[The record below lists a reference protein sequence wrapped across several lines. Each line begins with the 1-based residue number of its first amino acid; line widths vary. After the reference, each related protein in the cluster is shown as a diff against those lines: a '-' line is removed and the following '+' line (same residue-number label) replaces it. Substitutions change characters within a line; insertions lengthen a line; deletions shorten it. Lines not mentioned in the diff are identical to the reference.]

1 MRSLTR
7 GNHSNFLP
15 QTVWLIILLISTM
28 IPAQESSSPLVLTLE
43 KAVKLGL
50 QQNRDILIADQ
61 NRAGASAQVKEARSG
76 VFPQITLSGQAMR
89 YVWKPVLFMP
99 PNTPFNPTNATRSF
113 EIGSNNAYLM
123 GLQFSQLLFNR
134 KVGVA
139 LSMAQTYRD
148 YTEQTYKATAQ
159 DITLSVKKAFYA
171 VLLAQ
176 KLLDAN
182 RQGLEV
188 VKANLE
194 NVQSLFNHG
203 SAAEF
208 ELLRAEV
215 QLANTEPMV
224 ISAENNLI
232 LAKNALKNLLAIP
245 LEKEIELQGDFTFTD
260 IPEEGLQQSEQR
272 ALTSNP
278 IITQLILQESMLD
291 KSVIVERSNYF
302 PSLSLI
308 GSYQWQAQDN
318 SYDFNNYLWV
328 KTGNI
333 GLQLSFPLFDGF
345 RTSARV
351 QQATVNREKIHYTR
365 LKVEEGLQIQIQS
378 AELKM
383 TEAKKRIRGQEKNIE
398 QAQKAV
404 SIAQIRFKSG
414 VGTQLELL
422 DTQVAMTRAQTN
434 YAQAIYDYLIAKSEW
449 EYAIGQS

>member
-1 MRSLTR
+1 MRLITR
-7 GNHSNFLP
+7 GNRGYFLP
-15 QTVWLIILLISTM
+15 RLVWLIVLLFSTM
-28 IPAQESSSPLVLTLE
+28 LPAQELSSPLVLTLN
-43 KAVKLGL
+43 KAVEIGL

-61 NRAGASAQVKEARSG
+61 NRVGAGAQVKEARSG
-76 VFPQITLSGQAMR
+76 AFPQITISGQAMR

-99 PNTPFNPTNATRSF
+99 PNTPFNPSNATRSF
-113 EIGSNNAYLM
+113 QIASNNAYLI
-123 GLQFSQLLFNR
+123 GAQFSQPLYNR

-139 LSMAQTYRD
+139 LSMAHIYRD
-148 YTEQTYKATAQ
+148 YTEQAYQAAAQ
-159 DITLSVKKAFYA
+159 DICLSVKKVFYA

-176 KLLDAN
+176 KLLEAN

-194 NVQSLFNHG
+194 NVRSLFNHG

-208 ELLRAEV
+208 DLLRAEV
-215 QLANTEPMV
+215 QLANTEPLV
-224 ISAENNLI
+224 ISAENNLV

-245 LEKEIELQGDFTFTD
+245 LEKEIELQGDFTFTE
-260 IPEEGLQQSEQR
+260 IPEERMQKSKQS

-278 IITQLILQESMLD
+278 IITQLVLQESLLD
-291 KSVIVERSNYF
+291 RNVIVEKSNYF
-302 PSLSLI
+302 PNLNLI

-318 SYDFNNYLWV
+318 TYDFNEYLWV
-328 KTGNI
+328 KSGNI

-345 RTSARV
+345 RTSSRV
-351 QQATVNREKIHYTR
+351 QQAIVNREKIHYTR

-383 TEAKKRIRGQEKNIE
+383 TEAKKRIQGQEKNIE

-422 DTQVAMTRAQTN
+422 DTQLAMTRAQTN

>member
-1 MRSLTR
+1 MRLVTR
-7 GNHSNFLP
+7 GNHNYFLP
-15 QTVWLIILLISTM
+15 QTIWLIILLFSAMIS
-28 IPAQESSSPLVLTLE
+28 AQESSSPLVLTLE
-43 KAVKLGL
+43 KSIELGL

-61 NRAGASAQVKEARSG
+61 NRDGASAQVKEARSG
-76 VFPQITLSGQAMR
+76 VFPQITISGQAMR
-89 YVWKPVLFMP
+89 FVWKPVLFMP
-99 PNTPFNPTNATRSF
+99 PNTPFNPSNATRSF
-113 EIGSNNAYLM
+113 PIGSNNAYLM
-123 GLQFSQLLFNR
+123 GAQFTQALFNR

-148 YTEQTYKATAQ
+148 YTEQAYQATAQ
-159 DITLSVKKAFYA
+159 DVTLSVKKAFYT

-176 KLLDAN
+176 KLLEAN

-188 VKANLE
+188 VKANLD

-224 ISAENNLI
+224 ISAENNLV
-232 LAKNALKNLLAIP
+232 LVKNALKNLLAVP
-245 LEKEIELQGDFTFTD
+245 LEKEIELQGDFTFTE
-260 IPEEGLQQSEQR
+260 IPEEKLNESDQN

-278 IITQLILQESMLD
+278 LITQLVLQESMLD
-291 KSVIVERSNYF
+291 KNITIEKSNYF
-302 PSLSLI
+302 PSLNLI

-318 SYDFNNYLWV
+318 SYDFNKYLWV

-333 GLQLSFPLFDGF
+333 GLQLSFSLFDGF
-345 RTSARV
+345 RTSSRV

-365 LKVEEGLQIQIQS
+365 LKVEEGLRIQIQS

-383 TEAKKRIRGQEKNIE
+383 TEAKRRIQGQEKNIE